1 MEHPT
6 EAQTSTSCEGTNPV
20 TIHDDKHTSQ
30 GQHGH
35 EGGHHGQHWVEIKVF
50 APRDPEERVF
60 VFERSTTVGEAAK
73 SVAEAFGYAPGN
85 HTFQTRNDE
94 VLDRSLTLKA
104 AHVHNQQLLELVDV
118 GGGV

>member
-6 EAQTSTSCEGTNPV
+6 EAQTSTTCEGNNPV
-20 TIHDDKHTSQ
+20 TIHNDKHTSQ
-30 GQHGH
+30 GQPGH
-35 EGGHHGQHWVEIKVF
+35 DGGHPGHWVEIKVF

-60 VFERSTTVGEAAK
+60 VFERSTTVGDAAK

-85 HTFQTRNDE
+85 HTFQTRHDE
-94 VLDRSLTLKA
+94 VLDRSLTLAA
-104 AHVHNQQLLELVDV
+104 AHVHDQQLLELVDV